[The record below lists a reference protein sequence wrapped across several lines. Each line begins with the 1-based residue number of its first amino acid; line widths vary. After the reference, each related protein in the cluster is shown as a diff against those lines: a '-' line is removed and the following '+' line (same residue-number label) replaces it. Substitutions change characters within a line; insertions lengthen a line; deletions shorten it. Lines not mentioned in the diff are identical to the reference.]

1 MASETVEVS
10 PGLAVSARPRVAL
23 ASLFLAYLRVGSTA
37 FGFAILQELR
47 RLVRT
52 RGWLTEPELNEG
64 IALVQL
70 YPGPVMVDLT
80 AYVGYR
86 LRGVPGAL
94 ATTLGFVLPSF
105 VLMVALSAAYFALGQ
120 IAWVRPLF
128 LGLEALVVGIVLQ
141 MTLDLG
147 AQNVRGTSEAALAL
161 AAFAGLLLHLS
172 AVFIVLAAL
181 GVGALLL
188 RPSDGGDAPAAPKPA
203 STLNER
209 RMPWGELAVAS
220 VVAACALGAFLTPGA
235 LGALALGFLKIGAVA
250 FGNGMTIM
258 PLLQA
263 EAVDLHG
270 WLSAREFADGI
281 ALGQVTPGPF
291 LITAAFVGYKV
302 AGVLGAAVGT
312 LAIFAPSF
320 AMTLLFARL
329 FGQVRH
335 LAPVRG
341 AVKGVLAS
349 FVGMLALVTLQ
360 LGQLALT
367 GPAPLVLAGGA
378 FVGARVTSAGR
389 WPRSSPWG
397 YSRGRRLFYSAG
409 PD

>member
-1 MASETVEVS
+1 MAGEAARVRSDL
-10 PGLAVSARPRVAL
+10 GALARPRVAL
-23 ASLFLAYLRVGSTA
+23 TDLFVGYLRVGSTA

-52 RGWLTEPELNEG
+52 RGWLGEPELNEG

-94 ATTLGFVLPSF
+94 AATLGFVLPSF
-105 VLMVALSAAYFALGQ
+105 VLMVALSAAYFALG
-120 IAWVRPLF
+120 ALPWVRPLF

-147 AQNVRGTSEAALAL
+147 AQHVRGKPEAGIAL
-161 AAFAGLLLHLS
+161 AAFSGLLLHLS
-172 AVFIVLAAL
+172 AVLIVLLALAA
-181 GVGALLL
+181 GALLL
-188 RPSDGGDAPAAPKPA
+188 HPPEARADTSKPGA
-203 STLNER
+203 STGPR
-209 RMPWGELAVAS
+209 RLPLAELVVVLVVVAS
-220 VVAACALGAFLTPGA
+220 ALAAFLAGGS
-235 LGALALGFLKIGAVA
+235 LGALTLGFLKIGAVA

-281 ALGQVTPGPF
+281 ALGQITPGPF
-291 LITAAFVGYKV
+291 LITAAFVGYRL
-302 AGVLGAAVGT
+302 AGVVGAVLGT
-312 LAIFAPSF
+312 FAIFAPSF

-360 LGQLALT
+360 LGQLALA
-367 GPAPLVLAGGA
+367 GPASLILAGGA
-378 FVGARVTSAGR
+378 FVGARYLR
-389 WPRSSPWG
+389 WPLAA
-397 YSRGRRLFYSAG
+397 LFAVGLLAWAG
-409 PD
+409 VLILGWA